1 MYMEKF
7 EEKEPFR
14 PVTVSITFE
23 TQEELNAIMTMACM
37 SESVANV
44 VFDELTRNQEWFNI
58 VAFLSI
64 LKSTVEGE

>member
-1 MYMEKF
+1 MFMEKF
-7 EEKEPFR
+7 EDDTVFR

-23 TQEELNAIMTMACM
+23 TPEELIAIMTMASM

-64 LKSTVEGE
+64 LKDTLEQ